1 MTKRFVESNVIRC
14 SQCGCELTRMRIH
27 RHGKVYCYEC
37 NEMLNARQ
45 KPSERIAD
53 EDDARLRRI
62 IRWHHSRGMTV
73 SELSEKYGISK
84 EQVYERLK

>member
-1 MTKRFVESNVIRC
+1 MTRRTEESNAIVC
-14 SQCGCELTRMRIH
+14 ALCGCELGCMRIH

-37 NEMLNARQ
+37 NEMLNARS
-45 KPSERIAD
+45 KPSERVSD
-53 EDDARLRRI
+53 DDDARLRRI
-62 IRWHHSRGMTV
+62 IRWHHSHGMAV